1 MFGSLVAVALITL
14 MCIGQQVAI
23 ANGNFEDETKPTS
36 IEKCQCL
43 NLTHIAEKEIILET

>member
-1 MFGSLVAVALITL
+1 MFGSLVAAGLITL

-23 ANGNFEDETKPTS
+23 ANGTFEETIKPTS

-43 NLTHIAEKEIILET
+43 NLTQMVPRDIIKG